1 MTKLVLFDL
10 DGVLVNT
17 KQIHFDALNESLA
30 KNGYPEI
37 SPEEHTLEYDGL
49 TTEQKLIKYNVA
61 HHERNKIALR
71 KQAIT
76 MLKMKT
82 IKGSSELLELFNE
95 LKDKGYKVGVCSN
108 AIGNTVNNC
117 IDQLMIRPY
126 LDVIKSNWDVDNPK
140 PHPEIWWKAM
150 SEMGVLPEETVI
162 IEDSPTG
169 LSSAFHSGARVI
181 RVSSPDE
188 TNISLIDRIE
198 SEESYSKLKWKDD
211 NLNVLIPMAGAGKR
225 FAEAGYTFPKPLID
239 VNGQPMIQ
247 KVVENLGLEA
257 NYIFIVQKS
266 HRKEYNL
273 DSMLNLIAPNCTIV
287 EVDGITEGAACTTL
301 LAKEYIDNDK
311 PLFIANSD
319 QYVEWNPL
327 DFMYKMNERKADG
340 GIVTFKATHPKWSY
354 AKTGDNGLVVEV
366 AEKNPISN
374 NATVGF
380 YYWRHGS
387 DYVKYASQMI
397 EKDIRVNNEFYVCPV
412 YNESI
417 KDGKNIHT
425 HEVKDMWGLGTPED
439 LERYLLSW

>member
-17 KQIHFDALNESLA
+17 KQIHFDALNEALA
-30 KNGYPEI
+30 KNKYPEI

-49 TTEQKLIKYNVA
+49 TTEQKLIKYNVP

-82 IKGSSELLELFNE
+82 IKGSSELLELFSE
-95 LKDKGYKVGVCSN
+95 LKNRGYILGVCSN

-117 IDQLMIRPY
+117 IDQLMIRQY
-126 LDVIKSNWDVDNPK
+126 LDIVRSNWDVKNPK
-140 PHPEIWWKAM
+140 PHPEIWWNAM
-150 SEMGVLPEETVI
+150 TEMGVLPEETVI

-188 TNISLIDRIE
+188 TNISLIDKIE
-198 SEESYSKLKWKDD
+198 NENSDSKLKWKDD

-225 FAEAGYTFPKPLID
+225 FAEVGYTFPKPLID
-239 VNGQPMIQ
+239 VNGKPMIQ

-273 DSMLNLIAPNCTIV
+273 DSMLNLIAPNCKIV

-327 DFMYKMNERKADG
+327 DFMYKMSERKADG

-380 YYWRHGS
+380 YYWKHGS
-387 DYVKYASQMI
+387 DYIKYANQMI

-412 YNESI
+412 YNQSI
-417 KDGKNIHT
+417 EDGKNIHT
-425 HEVKDMWGLGTPED
+425 YEAEGMWGLGTPED